1 MKVVK
6 NPFRINSYL
15 LELSSSELQY
25 LKAYFRDMASSEF
38 EVRFPASSLRSKL
51 FQCYYR
57 HVLSVLPQNDFV
69 YE

>member
-25 LKAYFRDMASSEF
+25 
-38 EVRFPASSLRSKL
+38 
-51 FQCYYR
+51 YR
-57 HVLSVLPQNDFV
+57 HVLRVLPQNDFI

>member
-25 LKAYFRDMASSEF
+25 LKSYFRDMASSES
-38 EVRFPASSLRSKL
+38 EVSFPASSLRSER
-51 FQCYYR
+51 FQRYYR